1 MILVEVV
8 VDGVVAKLVAMPSVV
23 LLLRLAGWR
32 DKLVSFNLCYLD
44 FFFSVLFYLSFLSTK
59 YWQQIFL
66 RRPPVLLLR
75 WLGRRLSSSG
85 CGGSQI

>member
-44 FFFSVLFYLSFLSTK
+44 FFLFGFILSQLFEH
-59 YWQQIFL
+59 
-66 RRPPVLLLR
+66 
-75 WLGRRLSSSG
+75 
-85 CGGSQI
+85 